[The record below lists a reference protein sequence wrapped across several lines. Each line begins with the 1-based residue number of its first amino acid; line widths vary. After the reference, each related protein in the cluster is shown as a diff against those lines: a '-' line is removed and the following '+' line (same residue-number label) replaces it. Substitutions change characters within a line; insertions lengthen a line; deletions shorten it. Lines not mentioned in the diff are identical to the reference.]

1 MLGTLKKGHVETNCE
16 CGNENV
22 QRKYSVKLEGE
33 TSKWF
38 NLKVEVHQSSVLC
51 KLLFAIALDTLS
63 DALTDDLVIMEI
75 VIKWKK
81 NILEGKN
88 ALESKGLKVNIKKQR
103 QLDLEEDLQRK

>member
-22 QRKYSVKLEGE
+22 QGKHSVKLEEE

-51 KLLFAIALDTLS
+51 KLLFAIVLDSLS
-63 DALTDDLVIMEI
+63 DALTDNSVIMEI
-75 VIKWKK
+75 VIKKWKK
-81 NILEGKN
+81 NVLEGKN
-88 ALESKGLKVNIKKQR
+88 ALESKGLKLKNKGN
-103 QLDLEEDLQRK
+103 